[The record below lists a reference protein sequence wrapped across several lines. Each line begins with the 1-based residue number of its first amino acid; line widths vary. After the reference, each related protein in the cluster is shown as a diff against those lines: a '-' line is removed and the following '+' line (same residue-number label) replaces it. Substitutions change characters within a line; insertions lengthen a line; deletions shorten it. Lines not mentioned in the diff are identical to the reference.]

1 MGKTIKL
8 NLFSDKSIQNAIKAL
23 RDYENSLTY
32 KCRLLAERLAEKGVE
47 VARIE
52 VTSLDAIFTG
62 DLMRSIHAE
71 HIGNIKGG
79 GIWAVVADDKSAVFV
94 EFGTLGSLGGK
105 KEYPYPL
112 PEGVQ
117 WNYGSGSNIIQLTNG
132 QYGWFYKGDDGKVY
146 WCEGMDSRPFMYLTG
161 IELEKDVVKV
171 AMEVFVNGG

>member
-1 MGKTIKL
+1 MGKPIEL

-62 DLMRSIHAE
+62 DLMRSIHTE

-94 EFGTLGSLGGK
+94 EFGTLGSIGGK
-105 KEYPYPL
+105 KNIRIRCRTVFSGNTEVVQTL
-112 PEGVQ
+112 FSCQTVNMVGFIKVMTEKCTGVRA
-117 WNYGSGSNIIQLTNG
+117 WIADHLCT
-132 QYGWFYKGDDGKVY
+132 
-146 WCEGMDSRPFMYLTG
+146 
-161 IELEKDVVKV
+161 
-171 AMEVFVNGG
+171 

>member
-1 MGKTIKL
+1 MGKTIEL

>member
-1 MGKTIKL
+1 MGKQIEL
-8 NLFSDKSIQNAIKAL
+8 NLFSDKSIQAAVKAL

-32 KCRLLAERLAEKGVE
+32 KCRLLAEKLAKNGVE

-71 HIGNIKGG
+71 YVGNIKGG
-79 GIWAVVADDKSAVFV
+79 GIWAVVADDESAVFV

-146 WCEGMDSRPFMYLTG
+146 WCDGMDSRPFMYLTG
-161 IELEKDVVKV
+161 LELEKNVVQTAK
-171 AMEVFVNGG
+171 EVFGSE